1 MTAQR
6 TYTAKQWRHTQYAS
20 YFGYITQALSL
31 IHI

>member
-6 TYTAKQWRHTQYAS
+6 TSLGLTIGAAIGKGAAY
-20 YFGYITQALSL
+20 ALSL